1 MYIANRN
8 IKEDFMRLRILPYF
22 LLFFLIL
29 FSCNQ
34 LVKTKTI
41 KLAHGLDV
49 NHSVHKA
56 MVKMGADLK
65 ELSGGKLR
73 LEIYP
78 SQQLGT
84 ERQCLELLQI
94 GSLDMT
100 KVSVGVLENFA
111 PKMKILGLPFLF
123 RDRAHAFKVLDGPV
137 GRQLL
142 EDGEKYWLKG
152 LGYYDAGSRS
162 FYTKDRPINTPDD
175 LDGLKIRVMESVTA
189 IDMVESLGGS
199 PTPISWGELYTSL
212 QQGVVDGAENNP
224 PSFYLSRHYE
234 VCKYYTLDEHTVL
247 PDVLLA
253 GTHLWKRL
261 SLKEKEWLTQ
271 AVEKSI
277 VYQRKLWLQSE
288 EEALNAVQE
297 AGVKIIRPDKTL
309 FSEKIK
315 GNYEQYR
322 ENEEMYRLIQ
332 EIQETQ

>member
-56 MVKMGADLK
+56 MVQMGADLK